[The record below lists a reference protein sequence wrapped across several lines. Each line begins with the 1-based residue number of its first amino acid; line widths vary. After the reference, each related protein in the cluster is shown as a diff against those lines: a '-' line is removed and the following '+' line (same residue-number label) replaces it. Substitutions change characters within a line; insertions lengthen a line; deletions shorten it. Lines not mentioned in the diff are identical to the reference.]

1 MFKIQL
7 DMNQKNLRR
16 NQKTFFQIFFNHFF
30 FTKSSL
36 LSSTYEICIQFWFYK
51 PIYPPS
57 KNFNSSNQK
66 SRDYLHGL
74 KSIAQGLKCFGKIL
88 GDLQKI
94 PNSFRIF
101 MVSLSVLFKDEKML
115 FFMLFSFG
123 AKTEVQNC
131 GKCPKFSF
139 SLLIRSK

>member
-1 MFKIQL
+1 MTIRTIWNEMRKLFDK
-7 DMNQKNLRR
+7 
-16 NQKTFFQIFFNHFF
+16 FFFNHFF

-36 LSSTYEICIQFWFYK
+36 LSSRNEIWTQFWISK

-66 SRDYLHGL
+66 SRHYLHGL

-101 MVSLSVLFKDEKML
+101 MVSLSVLFKDGKML
-115 FFMLFSFG
+115 FFMKFSFG
-123 AKTEVQNC
+123 PKTGLQNC
-131 GKCPKFSF
+131 TKSPIFSF
-139 SLLIRSK
+139 FVLTLFK